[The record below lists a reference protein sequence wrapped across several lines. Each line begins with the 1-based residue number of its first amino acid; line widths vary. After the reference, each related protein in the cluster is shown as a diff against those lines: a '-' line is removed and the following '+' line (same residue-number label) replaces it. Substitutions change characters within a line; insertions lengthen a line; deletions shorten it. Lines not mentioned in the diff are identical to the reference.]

1 MKKLT
6 LFIYWLLALLCF
18 SVSLPSVAGTLK
30 SINISNNNKETRV
43 DFRFSFPTKYSYF
56 YLKKPNRL
64 IIDFANS
71 DSARGI
77 LPRKNNT
84 NLQSIEQAKAAR
96 PNNLRVV
103 LHLEQTVRVIFMHN
117 NNTVSVKIANPNG
130 GNSRDKAV
138 TAKNNDKNSNASN
151 KQNRKEE
158 SINIAPPTTTP
169 YRTSTYIVAIDPG
182 HGGKDPGAIG
192 KTLKIKE
199 KNITLSIA
207 KELKALLDRDPHFK
221 AVLTRSGDYFISVPD
236 RSDIARK
243 YKANFLIS
251 IHADSAPSASPKGAS
266 VWVLSNRRANSEMG
280 KWLEDHEKQSELLGG
295 AGNVL
300 STHNEKYLGQTVLD
314 LQFGHSQRVGYELGD
329 NILRRFGQIAQLSR
343 KEPQHASLGVLRAP
357 DIPSVLVETG
367 FVSNK
372 IEEQKLNTLSYRR
385 QIARAIYLGLV
396 DYRKNNLSNNHN
408 IENTS
413 PHTNSNKQQQ
423 NKNKDKNEKLPT
435 FHTVRKD
442 ETLYQISRTYNISVN
457 RLLKLNPKL
466 NPDHL
471 LVGQKVRLTEN

>member
-1 MKKLT
+1 
-6 LFIYWLLALLCF
+6 
-18 SVSLPSVAGTLK
+18 
-30 SINISNNNKETRV
+30 
-43 DFRFSFPTKYSYF
+43 
-56 YLKKPNRL
+56 
-64 IIDFANS
+64 
-71 DSARGI
+71 
-77 LPRKNNT
+77 
-84 NLQSIEQAKAAR
+84 
-96 PNNLRVV
+96 
-103 LHLEQTVRVIFMHN
+103 
-117 NNTVSVKIANPNG
+117 
-130 GNSRDKAV
+130 
-138 TAKNNDKNSNASN
+138 
-151 KQNRKEE
+151 
-158 SINIAPPTTTP
+158 
-169 YRTSTYIVAIDPG
+169 
-182 HGGKDPGAIG
+182 
-192 KTLKIKE
+192 
-199 KNITLSIA
+199 
-207 KELKALLDRDPHFK
+207 
-221 AVLTRSGDYFISVPD
+221 
-236 RSDIARK
+236 
-243 YKANFLIS
+243 
-251 IHADSAPSASPKGAS
+251 
-266 VWVLSNRRANSEMG
+266 MG

>member
-18 SVSLPSVAGTLK
+18 SVSLSSVAGTLK

-71 DSARGI
+71 DSVRGI

-130 GNSRDKAV
+130 RNSSDKAV

-251 IHADSAPSASPKGAS
+251 IHADSAPSTSPKGAS
-266 VWVLSNRRANSEMG
+266 VWVLSNRRANNEMG

-372 IEEQKLNTLSYRR
+372 VEEQKLNTLSYRR
-385 QIARAIYLGLV
+385 QIAQAIYKGLV
-396 DYRKNNLSNNHN
+396 DYRRNNLSSAAPAPSHSKSDKQRHN
-408 IENTS
+408 AT
-413 PHTNSNKQQQ
+413 
-423 NKNKDKNEKLPT
+423 KNEKLPT
-435 FHTVRKD
+435 FHTVGKD
-442 ETLYQISRTYNISVN
+442 ETLYRISRTYNISVS

>member
-18 SVSLPSVAGTLK
+18 SVSLSSVAGTLK

-71 DSARGI
+71 DSVRGI

-130 GNSRDKAV
+130 RNSSDKAV

-251 IHADSAPSASPKGAS
+251 IHADSAPSTSPKGAS
-266 VWVLSNRRANSEMG
+266 VWVLSNRRANNEMG

>member
-18 SVSLPSVAGTLK
+18 SVSLSSVAGTLK

-71 DSARGI
+71 DSVRGI

-96 PNNLRVV
+96 PNNLRIV

-130 GNSRDKAV
+130 RNSSDKAV

-251 IHADSAPSASPKGAS
+251 IHADSAPSTSPKGAS
-266 VWVLSNRRANSEMG
+266 VWVLSNRRANNEMG

-372 IEEQKLNTLSYRR
+372 VEEQKLNTHSYRR
-385 QIARAIYLGLV
+385 QIAQAIYKGLV
-396 DYRKNNLSNNHN
+396 DYRRNNLSSAAPAPSHN
-408 IENTS
+408 KS
-413 PHTNSNKQQQ
+413 DKQRH
-423 NKNKDKNEKLPT
+423 KATKNEKLPT
-435 FHTVRKD
+435 FHTVGKD
-442 ETLYQISRTYNISVN
+442 ETLYRISRTYNISVS

>member
-56 YLKKPNRL
+56 YLEKPNRL
-64 IIDFANS
+64 IIDFSNS
-71 DSARGI
+71 DSVRGI

-103 LHLEQTVRVIFMHN
+103 LRLEQSVRAIFMHN
-117 NNTVSVKIANPNG
+117 NNTISVKIANPNG
-130 GNSRDKAV
+130 TNKTVAV
-138 TAKNNDKNSNASN
+138 KNNDKKSIPS
-151 KQNRKEE
+151 KTNRKEA
-158 SINIAPPTTTP
+158 SVNFAPPTTTP
-169 YRTSTYIVAIDPG
+169 YRASTYIVAIDPG

-192 KTLKIKE
+192 KILKIKE

-207 KELKALLDRDPHFK
+207 KELKALLDRDPNFK

-385 QIARAIYLGLV
+385 QIAHAIYLGLV

-408 IENTS
+408 MENTS
-413 PHTNSNKQQQ
+413 LQTNRDKQLQ

>member
-71 DSARGI
+71 DSVRGI

-84 NLQSIEQAKAAR
+84 NLQSIEQTKAAR

-130 GNSRDKAV
+130 RNSSDKAV

>member
-18 SVSLPSVAGTLK
+18 SVSLSSVAGTLK

-71 DSARGI
+71 DSVRGI

-130 GNSRDKAV
+130 RNSSDKAV

-192 KTLKIKE
+192 KNLKIKE

-251 IHADSAPSASPKGAS
+251 IHADSAPSTSPKGAS
-266 VWVLSNRRANSEMG
+266 VWVLSNRRANNEMG

>member
-18 SVSLPSVAGTLK
+18 SVSLSSVAGTLK

-71 DSARGI
+71 DSVRGI

-117 NNTVSVKIANPNG
+117 NNTISVKIANPNG
-130 GNSRDKAV
+130 GNSSDKAV

-151 KQNRKEE
+151 NQNRKEE

-266 VWVLSNRRANSEMG
+266 VWVLSNRRANIEMG
-280 KWLEDHEKQSELLGG
+280 KW
-295 AGNVL
+295 
-300 STHNEKYLGQTVLD
+300 
-314 LQFGHSQRVGYELGD
+314 
-329 NILRRFGQIAQLSR
+329 
-343 KEPQHASLGVLRAP
+343 
-357 DIPSVLVETG
+357 
-367 FVSNK
+367 
-372 IEEQKLNTLSYRR
+372 
-385 QIARAIYLGLV
+385 
-396 DYRKNNLSNNHN
+396 
-408 IENTS
+408 
-413 PHTNSNKQQQ
+413 
-423 NKNKDKNEKLPT
+423 
-435 FHTVRKD
+435 
-442 ETLYQISRTYNISVN
+442 
-457 RLLKLNPKL
+457 
-466 NPDHL
+466 
-471 LVGQKVRLTEN
+471 